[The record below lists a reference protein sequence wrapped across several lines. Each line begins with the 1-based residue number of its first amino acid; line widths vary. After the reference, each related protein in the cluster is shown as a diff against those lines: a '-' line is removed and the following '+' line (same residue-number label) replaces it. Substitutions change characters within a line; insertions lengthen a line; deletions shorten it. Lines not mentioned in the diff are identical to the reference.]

1 MLEIDNQSDRCID
14 TDSLESIYNL
24 ILEKEKRE
32 KKELA
37 LLLVDNGKSKFFNKK
52 FRGKDSETDVISFSS
67 ELAFLPTYGDMI
79 IDLSVADRQRGENT
93 LDYEVIVLFIH
104 GLLHL
109 LGYDH
114 LAKKDQDVMSKKE
127 KEYINLF
134 KKEIL

>member
-24 ILEKEKRE
+24 ILEKEKRD

-114 LAKKDQDVMSKKE
+114 LAKKDQDVMNKKE